1 MIINRV
7 AEHAGHDAPQQR
19 TLESSD
25 VSVKV
30 ENYATEMGIDTRGS
44 MADAFRHESYTPLDG
59 KDDFGSNTISSD
71 MMEQSSR
78 TCPAPRGRRL
88 ERRSSPPTTWEAN

>member
-30 ENYATEMGIDTRGS
+30 ENYATEMGIDTLGS

-59 KDDFGSNTISSD
+59 KAAAEGVTRGDCVVSRSRRPAVHCVTT
-71 MMEQSSR
+71 QYVSR
-78 TCPAPRGRRL
+78 TYRTA
-88 ERRSSPPTTWEAN
+88 